1 MSSVG
6 CAWAKWRRH
15 QVNLENFMLFLHIS
29 YGKVKYFLIQICRS
43 LWTINVKNIL
53 VYQTAIGIM
62 WNYCYKI
69 SANFSKMKLF
79 AKWNQKPN
87 LETDQLLLLKELLLS
102 NWSVIS
108 AKREISSYRSDLLQ
122 MLSKLLCM
130 SNLLE
135 EEFSAKWNVKCEKWN
150 LICT

>member
-1 MSSVG
+1 MVKLNIFDSDMSQSV
-6 CAWAKWRRH
+6 
-15 QVNLENFMLFLHIS
+15 
-29 YGKVKYFLIQICRS
+29 
-43 LWTINVKNIL
+43 TINVKNIL

-102 NWSVIS
+102 N
-108 AKREISSYRSDLLQ
+108 
-122 MLSKLLCM
+122 
-130 SNLLE
+130 
-135 EEFSAKWNVKCEKWN
+135 
-150 LICT
+150 